1 METFSDFNLYL
12 TEIIIFFG
20 ALSCILGG
28 AFLKVNKY
36 KKVFFLSFITL
47 VISFIFI
54 LFSGVNNQSS
64 SNIFTNTTFTNI
76 VKLFIISITLG
87 ILYVSNGYI
96 KNNRL
101 NLFEYPILL
110 LFAVL
115 GMLLMVS
122 ANDLLLLYV
131 SIELQSLSLYVLV
144 ALNRDSLKSSEA
156 ALKYFI
162 LGSIASAIILYGIS
176 MTYSITGS
184 TNYSLIKNFALTEKN
199 TLLFS
204 FGLILILSGLAF
216 KLSAAPFHM
225 WTPDVYEGSPS
236 SVTTILIT
244 IPKVVVLVALIKIL
258 NEPFFNF
265 KNLWQQ
271 ILIIITILS
280 LSIGS
285 IAALRQ
291 DNIKRLFAYGT
302 IANVGYVL
310 VGVISDTPQGLSA
323 SILYLVIYTIA
334 SLGIFSFIMMLRK
347 ENSQIVH
354 LEGLAGF
361 SQSNAFASICMVML
375 LLSMAGIPPFAGFFA
390 KFYIFVSAVE
400 SNFLFIAII
409 GVVFSV
415 ISAFYYLKIIKIM
428 YMDNQNDTSLFDV
441 DRKMYLMLLITSVAM
456 LLFIFFAND
465 FINFINELNI
475 YYK

>member
-1 METFSDFNLYL
+1 MENFFNIELYL
-12 TEIIIFFG
+12 PEIIIFLG
-20 ALSCILGG
+20 SLLCIVIG
-28 AFLKVNKY
+28 AFSNKRKYNKVY
-36 KKVFFLSFITL
+36 IFSFVTL
-47 VISFIFI
+47 LISSCFI
-54 LFSGVNNQSS
+54 LFSDVSLKES
-64 SNIFTNTTFTNI
+64 SNIFANTSFTNA
-76 VKLFIISITLG
+76 VKLFVIGISIA
-87 ILYVSNGYI
+87 ILYVSHGYI
-96 KNNRL
+96 KNNKL

-184 TNYSLIKNFALTEKN
+184 TNYNVISNFIFN
-199 TLLFS
+199 QNNYLLSS

-225 WTPDVYEGSPS
+225 WTPDVYEGAPS

-244 IPKVVVLVALIKIL
+244 LPKIVVLVALIKLL
-258 NEPFFNF
+258 NKPFFF
-265 KNLWQQ
+265 FEGLWQQ
-271 ILIIITILS
+271 IIITITILS
-280 LSIGS
+280 IAIGS

-291 DNIKRLFAYGT
+291 ENIKRLFAYGT
-302 IANVGYVL
+302 IANIGYVL
-310 VGVISDTPQGLSA
+310 IGVISNSEQGLSSA
-323 SILYLVIYTIA
+323 ILYLVIYTLA
-334 SLGIFSFIMMLRK
+334 SLGIFSFIMMLRR
-347 ENSQIVH
+347 ENTQI
-354 LEGLAGF
+354 LNLNALAGF
-361 SQSNAFASICMVML
+361 SQSNSLAAVCMIVL

-400 SNFLFIAII
+400 SGFLFLAII
-409 GVVFSV
+409 GVIFSV
-415 ISAFYYLKIIKIM
+415 VSAFYYLKIIKTI
-428 YMDNQNDTSLFDV
+428 YFDDSIITFDDTKNKFAQLSILISCITLLTFFLYPSALNNVAESLF
-441 DRKMYLMLLITSVAM
+441 
-456 LLFIFFAND
+456 
-465 FINFINELNI
+465 I
-475 YYK
+475 Y

>member
-1 METFSDFNLYL
+1 MENFSDLNLYF
-12 TEIIIFFG
+12 TEVIIFIG
-20 ALSCILGG
+20 ALICIVSG
-28 AFLKVNKY
+28 AYFKKNKY
-36 KKVFFLSFITL
+36 SKVLFLSFMTL
-47 VISFIFI
+47 LISFFFI
-54 LFSGVNNQSS
+54 LFSDITNESS
-64 SNIFTNTTFTNI
+64 SNIFINNTFTYV
-76 VKLFIISITLG
+76 VKLFVISISAG
-87 ILYVSNGYI
+87 ILYISNSYI
-96 KNNRL
+96 KNNGL

-115 GMLLMVS
+115 GMLLMIS

-176 MTYSITGS
+176 MTYSITGT
-184 TNYSLIKNFALTEKN
+184 TNYNLIKDFTFTEKN

-244 IPKVVVLVALIKIL
+244 IPKVVVLVALIKLL
-258 NEPFFNF
+258 NEPFFHF
-265 KNLWQQ
+265 KILWQQ
-271 ILIIITILS
+271 IIVIIIILS
-280 LSIGS
+280 MAIGS

-291 DNIKRLFAYGT
+291 ENIKRLFAYGT
-302 IANVGYVL
+302 IANIGYIL
-310 VGVISDTPQGLSA
+310 MGVIANTSQGLAA
-323 SILYLVIYTIA
+323 SILYIVIYTIA

-347 ENSQIVH
+347 ENSQIVNLH
-354 LEGLAGF
+354 GLIGF
-361 SQSNAFASICMVML
+361 SQSNALGSICVIML

-390 KFYIFVSAVE
+390 KFYIFTAAIE
-400 SNFLFIAII
+400 AGFLYLAII
-409 GVVFSV
+409 GVIFSV
-415 ISAFYYLKIIKIM
+415 ISAFYYLKIIKII
-428 YMDNQNDTSLFDV
+428 YMDDQDDTSFFDI
-441 DRKMYLMLLITSVAM
+441 DRKMYLMLFITSISM

-465 FINFINELNI
+465 FINFINNI
-475 YYK
+475 SA